1 MTSKFEVLTET
12 IYNDVSGVLHVVDQL
27 LSRNFLE
34 GSSQK
39 FMEVLWRLKIE
50 FDQVE
55 FRLSK
60 HQQYLDDI

>member
-60 HQQYLDDI
+60 ASAVSR